1 MGNLGGL
8 GVEEDLEAGP
18 KVGPWTGGLEL
29 RASQETGREPGIP
42 WFWCV
47 LESVTEKE
55 DLGMKP
61 EV

>member
-1 MGNLGGL
+1 M
-8 GVEEDLEAGP
+8 EEDLEAGP